1 MSSELKIGA
10 VLGVFVVAVCAWF
23 FYTRSSNQQDIPLPA
38 DADRAT
44 DTTGRAERATPMAA
58 PVRRPGPAKA
68 KPTPPPAHGAK
79 DKANGTQ
86 TTTGRPEN
94 PRPSPARANLQRH
107 RTAPSQ
113 VDARGQ
119 DRAPARSQP
128 RHLPSQ
134 TKAPNAGTPQHAP
147 PASGGGASGQ
157 PPTESGSP
165 SRADRPTQADT
176 LLASSSLP
184 SEGPPTTPPQDMPT
198 AEPQPSTPPLASP
211 GHVRAHQMPRGR
223 DAVSVV
229 KPPSSPPDREHT
241 VQAGDSFAKIAEQ
254 YYGSQKYMTYLIQAN
269 PQIRDPRRLS
279 VGQKLRIPPA
289 PSEASEA
296 PQAATDAE
304 QDRPFERTYV
314 VQEGDSFYE
323 IARRLLG
330 DGTRWPEV
338 YEMNKDEVGLDP
350 SNLRVGQVLKV
361 PLQ

>member
-1 MSSELKIGA
+1 
-10 VLGVFVVAVCAWF
+10 
-23 FYTRSSNQQDIPLPA
+23 
-38 DADRAT
+38 
-44 DTTGRAERATPMAA
+44 
-58 PVRRPGPAKA
+58 
-68 KPTPPPAHGAK
+68 
-79 DKANGTQ
+79 
-86 TTTGRPEN
+86 
-94 PRPSPARANLQRH
+94 
-107 RTAPSQ
+107 
-113 VDARGQ
+113 
-119 DRAPARSQP
+119 
-128 RHLPSQ
+128 
-134 TKAPNAGTPQHAP
+134 
-147 PASGGGASGQ
+147 
-157 PPTESGSP
+157 
-165 SRADRPTQADT
+165 
-176 LLASSSLP
+176 
-184 SEGPPTTPPQDMPT
+184 
-198 AEPQPSTPPLASP
+198 
-211 GHVRAHQMPRGR
+211 MPRGR